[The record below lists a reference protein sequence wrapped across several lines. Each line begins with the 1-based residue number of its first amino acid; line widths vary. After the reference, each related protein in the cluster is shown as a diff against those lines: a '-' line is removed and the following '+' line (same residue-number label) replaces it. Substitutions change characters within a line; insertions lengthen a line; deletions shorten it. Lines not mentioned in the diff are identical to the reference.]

1 MILIHNLNFGI
12 WRIET
17 MYTVMIVSNDKIS
30 NAICKAYLTPVYEG
44 IEMYSGVQA
53 LGFLK
58 SNPLPDLILMDLHM
72 AGMDGTEVLKVLKQ
86 DERTKDIPVIFTL
99 TEHSDMDIVHKL
111 YMQGATEIITK
122 PVTEIQLLKRIEY
135 QFEIKRLRE
144 ENIHMKN
151 MLEQVRL
158 DIEEKFA

>member
-1 MILIHNLNFGI
+1 
-12 WRIET
+12 

-30 NAICKAYLTPVYEG
+30 NAICKAYLTPEYKG

-72 AGMDGTEVLKVLKQ
+72 AGMDGTEVLEVLKQ
-86 DERTKDIPVIFTL
+86 DERTKDIPVMFTL
-99 TEHSDMDIVHKL
+99 TEHGDMDIVQNL
-111 YMQGATEIITK
+111 YRQGATEIITK

-135 QFEIKRLRE
+135 QFEIKRLRA
-144 ENIHMKN
+144 ENTRMKN
-151 MLEQVRL
+151 ILEQIRR
-158 DIEEKFA
+158 DIEK